1 MIKNSETKSNLPDF
15 EAVIFDMDGVIVNS
29 EPYYVQIEKETFEGY
44 GLDITPEEHLTF
56 QGIATTMMWER
67 IKKAYNLTQ
76 PVNELISET
85 NKRYVEFFDK
95 VANLEAMPGVEDLI
109 KKLKDRNIPI
119 ALATSSIPELIK
131 IILDRTGLEKYF
143 ETIVHSGMVKAG
155 KPAPDIFL
163 LTAEK
168 AGVSPEKCIVIE
180 DSANGIKAA
189 KAAGMFCIGYAGPGS
204 ESQDQ
209 SLADLIIKNYDKL
222 IF

>member
-44 GLDITPEEHLTF
+44 GLDITPEEHRTF
-56 QGIATTMMWER
+56 QGIATSMMWER
-67 IKKAYNLTQ
+67 IKKAYNMPQ
-76 PVNELISET
+76 PVDELISET

-95 VANLEAMPGVEDLI
+95 IAKLEAMPGVEDLI
-109 KKLKDRNIPI
+109 KKLKEKNIPI
-119 ALATSSIPELIK
+119 SLATSSIPELIE

-163 LTAEK
+163 LAAEK
-168 AGVSPEKCIVIE
+168 TGVSPEKCIVIE
-180 DSANGIKAA
+180 DSTNGIKAA
-189 KAAGMFCIGYAGPGS
+189 NAAEMFCIGYAGPGS

-209 SLADLIIKNYDKL
+209 SLADLIIKNYNEL